1 MAKCVSAGDTI
12 TVHYTG
18 RFENGKIFDTSV
30 GGLPFKFTVG
40 TGRIIKGFDNAVIG
54 MKEGE
59 KRTVTITP
67 DMSYGTWREDLIIDI
82 PQSQI
87 PSDTKLQKGAYT
99 PVVYKTGRVCPARVI
114 EIDDDC
120 VKLDLNN
127 PLVGETLIFE
137 IEIVETGLDLDL
149 LTCVGE
155 LPRWNNHV

>member
-40 TGRIIKGFDNAVIG
+40 TGRIIKGFDDAVIG

-59 KRTVTITP
+59 KKAVTITP
-67 DMSYGTWREDLIIDI
+67 DKSYGTWRDDLVIDI

-87 PSDTKLQKGAYT
+87 PSDTKLEEGAYI
-99 PVVYKTGRVCPARVI
+99 PVVYKTGRVYCYRI
-114 EIDDDC
+114 RSLYI
-120 VKLDLNN
+120 
-127 PLVGETLIFE
+127 
-137 IEIVETGLDLDL
+137 
-149 LTCVGE
+149 
-155 LPRWNNHV
+155 